1 MRSQDDLQR
10 YEELAKKWLSNTI
23 TPAEKEEF
31 SAWYNASQGAPLD
44 IPSSFAESDEAHR
57 QRILYNIN
65 KAIKI
70 DGGKKNKVAHMRWL
84 SIAAA
89 CILILGIPCAYFH
102 IRNEKAKQSAL
113 TFQKKQIKNDVA
125 PGGNKAMLTLS
136 DGSSVVLNDAKK
148 GVITKQGKAL
158 INKSDDNKLVYE
170 ATAPMNADQHV
181 VYNTITTPKGGQFQ
195 VVLSDGS
202 KVWLN
207 AASSITFPTAFTKN
221 ERRVNIT
228 GEVYFEVAKNKNL
241 PFRVVSGKQTVEV
254 MGTHFNINA
263 YADESAIRTTL
274 AEGSVKVL
282 AHNRTVF
289 LKPDQQAKVSNAASG
304 EIDVKAV
311 DVDDILAW
319 KNGNFV
325 FENAEIPFIM
335 RQAARWYD
343 VNVKYEG
350 NVSERR
356 FSGSISRSVNL
367 SELLKMLKY
376 SGVNFRIADQTIIV
390 GP

>member
-31 SAWYNASQGAPLD
+31 SAWYNANQGAPLD
-44 IPSSFAESDEAHR
+44 IPSSFVESDEAHR

-65 KAIKI
+65 QAIKI
-70 DGGKKNKVAHMRWL
+70 DVGKKNKVAYIRWL

-102 IRNEKAKQSAL
+102 IRNKKAKQSVL

-158 INKSDDNKLVYE
+158 LNKSDDNKLVYE
-170 ATAPMNADQHV
+170 AAASANADQRA

-254 MGTHFNINA
+254 VGTHFNVNA

-282 AHNRTVF
+282 ADNRTVV
-289 LKPDQQAKVSNAASG
+289 LKPDQQAKVSNATSG